1 MRTRILSMAAGVLLA
16 CGVSLLAPPA
26 SADQGVLAGQWTS
39 VDNDGSNQTLRI
51 AGAGTPTYA
60 IFLTDDATSGG
71 CGGPPAKFVGS
82 GIVDGDELEVVGTL
96 VCESGG
102 NPIPG
107 ARIFLVFEHDVATDT
122 LVDFTGVV
130 CHRAG

>member
-1 MRTRILSMAAGVLLA
+1 MAAGVLLA
-16 CGVSLLAPPA
+16 CGLALLAPPA
-26 SADQGVLAGQWTS
+26 SASQGELAGQWTS
-39 VDNDGSNQTLRI
+39 VDLDGSNQTLRI

-71 CGGPPAKFVGS
+71 CGGPPAKLVGS
-82 GIVDGDELEVVGTL
+82 GRVDGDDLDVVGTL

-107 ARIFLVFEHDVATDT
+107 VRIPVGFTHDDATDT
-122 LVDFTGVV
+122 LLDFSGVV
-130 CHRAG
+130 WHRAG